1 MPTIEESDYATC
13 SRSSMKEA
21 LATAGVPGQGMLP
34 SQLQGKQ
41 AIKWLCQTRL
51 WHWEKEEENKQ
62 AKG

>member
-41 AIKWLCQTRL
+41 AIK
-51 WHWEKEEENKQ
+51 
-62 AKG
+62 